1 MKTYIQALKWTTGI
15 YHLLLLP
22 CYYVFPSLVNLYG
35 IPLLLLIVLHITTIL
50 LAKKEGVNTYP
61 HYIGI
66 IVTLVAF
73 FPYIDIFL
81 HMSRGK
87 RSSMPQP
94 KTRPDSPVPSLQGPC
109 DRSLKSEV
117 PCGSCLNWR

>member
-1 MKTYIQALKWTTGI
+1 MKTYIQALKWITGI
-15 YHLLLLP
+15 YHLLLIP

-50 LAKKEGVNTYP
+50 LAKKSGMNTYA

-73 FPYIDIFL
+73 FPYIVIVLHIIVAVFL
-81 HMSRGK
+81 LLDAASTTK
-87 RSSMPQP
+87 REVF
-94 KTRPDSPVPSLQGPC
+94 DS
-109 DRSLKSEV
+109 
-117 PCGSCLNWR
+117 

>member
-22 CYYVFPSLVNLYG
+22 CYYLFQSLVNLYG
-35 IPLLLLIVLHITTIL
+35 IPLLLLIVLHITTFL
-50 LAKKEGVNTYP
+50 LAKKVGMNTYP

-73 FPYIDIFL
+73 FPYIAIVLHIIAAIFL
-81 HMSRGK
+81 LLDATSTTK
-87 RSSMPQP
+87 N
-94 KTRPDSPVPSLQGPC
+94 
-109 DRSLKSEV
+109 EV
-117 PCGSCLNWR
+117 CNS

>member
-22 CYYVFPSLVNLYG
+22 CYYLFPSFVNLDG
-35 IPLLLLIVLHITTIL
+35 IPLLLLIALHITTIL
-50 LAKKEGVNTYP
+50 LASKAGMNTYA

-73 FPYIDIFL
+73 FPYIAIVLHIIAAVFL
-81 HMSRGK
+81 LLDAISTTK
-87 RSSMPQP
+87 
-94 KTRPDSPVPSLQGPC
+94 KKVFDS
-109 DRSLKSEV
+109 
-117 PCGSCLNWR
+117 

>member
-22 CYYVFPSLVNLYG
+22 CYYIFPSLVNLYG
-35 IPLLLLIVLHITTIL
+35 IPLLLLIALHIATIL
-50 LAKKEGVNTYP
+50 LAKKSGMNTYA

-73 FPYIDIFL
+73 FPYIVIVLHIIAAVFL
-81 HMSRGK
+81 LLDAASTNAK
-87 RSSMPQP
+87 EVY
-94 KTRPDSPVPSLQGPC
+94 DS
-109 DRSLKSEV
+109 
-117 PCGSCLNWR
+117 

>member
-22 CYYVFPSLVNLYG
+22 CYYIFPSLVNLYG
-35 IPLLLLIVLHITTIL
+35 IPLLLLIALHITTIL
-50 LAKKEGVNTYP
+50 LAKKSGMNTYA

-73 FPYIDIFL
+73 LPYIELVLHFIAAVFL
-81 HMSRGK
+81 LLDAISTTK
-87 RSSMPQP
+87 
-94 KTRPDSPVPSLQGPC
+94 KKVFDS
-109 DRSLKSEV
+109 
-117 PCGSCLNWR
+117 

>member
-22 CYYVFPSLVNLYG
+22 CYYVFPSLVNLHG
-35 IPLLLLIVLHITTIL
+35 IPLLLLIALHITTIL
-50 LAKKEGVNTYP
+50 LSKKASMNTYA

-73 FPYIDIFL
+73 FPYIDVVLHMIAAIFL
-81 HMSRGK
+81 LLDAASINAK
-87 RSSMPQP
+87 
-94 KTRPDSPVPSLQGPC
+94 KVYDS
-109 DRSLKSEV
+109 
-117 PCGSCLNWR
+117 